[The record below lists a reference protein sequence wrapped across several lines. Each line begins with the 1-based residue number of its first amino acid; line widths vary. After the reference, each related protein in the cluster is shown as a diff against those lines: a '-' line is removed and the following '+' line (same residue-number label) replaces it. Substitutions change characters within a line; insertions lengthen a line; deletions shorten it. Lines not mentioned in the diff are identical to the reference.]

1 MLQIVQLYP
10 EILTH
15 SMKCLERT
23 IWIIYLEIKK
33 FLRTSLKWKFIV
45 FCHSIPFFEKNPNRC
60 FESKK
65 HVLIGRLAFDLV
77 SMWWNYHLM
86 LYQFFN
92 ILHLTIFAF
101 SLLIFHKQF
110 LPHWYHLTF
119 TTLHSDNT
127 RLGVTYKNIVK
138 KTKFYIG
145 NKSLEI

>member
-86 LYQFFN
+86 FYQFLN
-92 ILHLTIFAF
+92 IHIWPFLLFHSWYFINSFYHTDTIFSSSHF
-101 SLLIFHKQF
+101 IQTILDSV
-110 LPHWYHLTF
+110 LPI
-119 TTLHSDNT
+119 
-127 RLGVTYKNIVK
+127 KI
-138 KTKFYIG
+138 
-145 NKSLEI
+145 